1 MGLAPEQ
8 SVQSDPAENLLSTDS
23 IEYKMRLI
31 NEARR
36 SGIDLENPLIIDI
49 NNRTERVVKGQLFT
63 KKNEF
68 KDKKGLYIR
77 KNTAYHIHYTKDL
90 SVYYMTSHFGGHS
103 AFSQLIYPVDKTK
116 NVVEYY
122 NTLNQQ
128 EPIYLTSGKNT
139 PTEEDYNA
147 GFYIRSFAK
156 QANDEKA
163 IPFEILNEN
172 LNTSPYYI
180 YLSTTWYLTGTIESV
195 QAANNRR
202 VELLAE
208 EWPNMKK
215 YLSNPLQFFRKV
227 LNLSPKEDAERR
239 LSGMIVEEGSSQTEN
254 QTQTQT
260 QTQTTSNQSQG
271 AGAMTGPPPGV
282 TTGGAGGYGGY

>member
-1 MGLAPEQ
+1 M
-8 SVQSDPAENLLSTDS
+8 
-23 IEYKMRLI
+23 
-31 NEARR
+31 
-36 SGIDLENPLIIDI
+36 
-49 NNRTERVVKGQLFT
+49 
-63 KKNEF
+63 
-68 KDKKGLYIR
+68 
-77 KNTAYHIHYTKDL
+77 
-90 SVYYMTSHFGGHS
+90 
-103 AFSQLIYPVDKTK
+103 
-116 NVVEYY
+116 
-122 NTLNQQ
+122 
-128 EPIYLTSGKNT
+128 
-139 PTEEDYNA
+139 
-147 GFYIRSFAK
+147 
-156 QANDEKA
+156 
-163 IPFEILNEN
+163 
-172 LNTSPYYI
+172 NTSPYYI